1 MTKAVLG
8 TVLLSASTLVFAVMI
23 LLIRLR
29 TGRPFR
35 AILAERDK
43 LFLHSFILA
52 IILLV
57 LAALAL
63 TIHNN

>member
-8 TVLLSASTLVFAVMI
+8 TVLLLASTLVFAVMI

-35 AILAERDK
+35 AILAERHK

>member
-1 MTKAVLG
+1 MTKAVLI
-8 TVLLSASTLVFAVMI
+8 TVVLLASVLVFAVMI

-29 TGRPFR
+29 TGCPFR
-35 AILAERDK
+35 SILAERNK
-43 LFLHSFILA
+43 LFFNSFILA

-57 LAALAL
+57 LAAVAL

>member
-1 MTKAVLG
+1 MTKVVLG
-8 TVLLSASTLVFAVMI
+8 TVVLLASILVFAVMI

-29 TGRPFR
+29 TGRSFR
-35 AILAERDK
+35 SILAERDT

-57 LAALAL
+57 LAAVAL

>member
-8 TVLLSASTLVFAVMI
+8 TVVLLASTLVFAVMI

-35 AILAERDK
+35 SILAKRNE

-57 LAALAL
+57 LAAVAL

>member
-1 MTKAVLG
+1 MTKAVLI
-8 TVLLSASTLVFAVMI
+8 TVVLLASVLMFAVMI

-35 AILAERDK
+35 SILAECDT

-57 LAALAL
+57 LAAVTL
-63 TIHNN
+63 TLHNN

>member
-8 TVLLSASTLVFAVMI
+8 TVVLLASTLVFAVMI
-23 LLIRLR
+23 LFIRLR

-35 AILAERDK
+35 SILAERDK
-43 LFLHSFILA
+43 LYSFIVA
-52 IILLV
+52 MILLV
-57 LAALAL
+57 LAAVAL

>member
-8 TVLLSASTLVFAVMI
+8 TVVLLASTLVFAVMI
-23 LLIRLR
+23 LFIRLR

-35 AILAERDK
+35 YILAERDK
-43 LFLHSFILA
+43 PFLHSYIVA
-52 IILLV
+52 MILLV
-57 LAALAL
+57 LAAVAL

>member
-8 TVLLSASTLVFAVMI
+8 TVVLLASTLVFAVMI
-23 LLIRLR
+23 LFIRLR

-35 AILAERDK
+35 SILAERDK
-43 LFLHSFILA
+43 LFLHSFIVA
-52 IILLV
+52 MILLV
-57 LAALAL
+57 LAAVAL

>member
-8 TVLLSASTLVFAVMI
+8 TVLLLASTLVFAVMI

>member
-8 TVLLSASTLVFAVMI
+8 TVVLLLSTLVFAVMI

-29 TGRPFR
+29 TGRPLQS
-35 AILAERDK
+35 ILADRDT

-57 LAALAL
+57 LAAVAL